1 MTNSD
6 RRSFLRKTAIS
17 AASMAFLNAVPESIR
32 KALAIPAHSATGTL
46 NDVEHIVVL
55 MQENRSFDHYLGHLS
70 GVRGYNDRFPI
81 RLSDKQPAWFQPRS
95 NSLQGTIAPFHLDTQ
110 TTSAQCIGDL
120 DHSWRKTHAAFN
132 KGRYDAWPQYK
143 TDMTMGYHLRQD
155 IPFHYALADAFTV
168 CDHYFCSMPGPTHP
182 NRMFLM
188 TGTIDPSGTRGGPLI
203 DNRDPVS
210 HPELPGL
217 TWRTYPERLERAG
230 FSWQIYQEGTDPH
243 DIYQGNFGLNV
254 LANFK
259 NFIDAPAGSALRRR
273 AMTACPV
280 TQLADDVKQNKLP
293 QVSWVL
299 PPAAFSEHPKWTPA
313 YGANYIARVLD
324 ALTANPEV
332 WSKTVLF
339 VVYDENDGFFD
350 HLVPPQPPSDAS
362 QGKSTA
368 SVQDELHTVVNP
380 AHRPVYEADNLPY
393 GLGPRVP
400 MIVISPW
407 SKGGF
412 VCSQVFDHTS
422 VIRFI
427 EQRFGVFE
435 PNISAWRR
443 AVCGDLTAAF
453 DFSRSDQLMPVLP
466 DTAGYRALAD
476 QQCSTLLKPAPPPVG
491 DAVAIHPQEPGIR
504 PARPLPYDL
513 HVTNQVDIRKR
524 QIQLTFSNHGRQ
536 GAHFWTYAD
545 DPGQSPRR
553 YTVEAGKSLFDNFA
567 AIGQSASYAWTVYGP
582 NGFLRSVKGSIP
594 TTDEPDTTLFTI
606 QDSYDTVNA
615 EFLLEL
621 SNQSTEP
628 LSIVLTDMAYGNPE
642 QGITLMPKAK
652 YVSAWSVAGSQH
664 WYDVTVALMGYP
676 DYIRRYA
683 GHLETGRASS
693 TDPAA
698 INPVLL

>member
-6 RRSFLRKTAIS
+6 RRSFLRKAAIS
-17 AASMAFLNAVPESIR
+17 AASMALLNAVPESIR

-46 NDVEHIVVL
+46 KDVEHIVVL

-81 RLSDKQPAWFQPRS
+81 RLPDKRPVWFQPRS
-95 NSLQGTIAPFHLDTQ
+95 NSFQGTIAPFHLDTQ

-132 KGRYDAWPQYK
+132 SGRYDAWPQYK

-188 TGTIDPSGTRGGPLI
+188 TGTVDPSGKRGGPLI

-210 HPELPGL
+210 HPELPGF

-259 NFIDAPAGSALRRR
+259 NFIDAPTGSSLRRR

-324 ALTANPEV
+324 ALTANPSV

-339 VVYDENDGFFD
+339 VLYDENDGFFD

-362 QGKSTA
+362 QGKSTV
-368 SVQDELHTVVNP
+368 SIQDELHTVVNP

-427 EQRFGVFE
+427 EQRFGIFE

-453 DFSRSDQLMPVLP
+453 DFSRSDELMPALP

-476 QQCSTLLKPAPPPVG
+476 RQCSTLLKPAPPAG
-491 DAVAIHPQEPGIR
+491 DAYAIHAQEPGTR

-513 HVTNQVDIRKR
+513 HVANQVDIRKR
-524 QIQLTFSNHGRQ
+524 QIQLTFTNSGRQ
-536 GAHFWTYAD
+536 GAHFWVYAD
-545 DPGQSPRR
+545 DSGNSPRR
-553 YTVEAGKSLFDNFA
+553 YTVEAGKSLSDNFA
-567 AIGQSASYAWTVYGP
+567 TNGQSASYAWTVYGP

-606 QDSYDTVNA
+606 QDGYDTMNA

-621 SNQSTEP
+621 SNQGTEP

-642 QGITLMPKAK
+642 QGITLMPKARH
-652 YVSAWSVAGSQH
+652 VSAWSVAGSHH

-698 INPVLL
+698 ANPVLL